1 MRRQTV
7 EDARQVYEELMAEIK
22 KVKGGET
29 MAKAKKKV
37 KVKKKPARKR

>member
-1 MRRQTV
+1 
-7 EDARQVYEELMAEIK
+7 MAEIK

-29 MAKAKKKV
+29 MAKAKKKA